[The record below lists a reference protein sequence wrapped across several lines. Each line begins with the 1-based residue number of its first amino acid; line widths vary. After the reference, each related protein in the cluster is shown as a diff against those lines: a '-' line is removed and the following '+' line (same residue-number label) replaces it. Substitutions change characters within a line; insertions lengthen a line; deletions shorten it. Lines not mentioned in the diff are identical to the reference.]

1 MGNFRCGEYPTRFS
15 EYVTCFSEYVTHY
28 HPIKCQASQPRLT
41 PAGICRR
48 FLLVFSLVLISSA
61 TINAAGKTGKK
72 FYYQP
77 AFQVKDYRGKVVF
90 PEGMSHEKAVIK
102 NLTSGTSTQ
111 SNEEGAF
118 VISGKEGDE
127 IEITIKDFKRIHY
140 KIKEPV
146 EMDFVA
152 QPIDQA
158 VVNLMNN
165 PEPVERIYT
174 TVPRFLSLAS
184 SDAVYSPDIIK
195 SPVTSVKSTLT
206 GRLAGLYAFQSSG
219 QPGADG
225 VSLSLRGQD
234 PLVIIDGVVANLSVF
249 NLEDVESVT
258 VLKDALGTAMLGV
271 RGSNG
276 ALVITTKKGKAG
288 RNQISFTAQTSIQK
302 PIGFPK
308 TLNAY
313 DYASLYNEALTND
326 GLPTIYTNADL
337 DAYKNHTDPYGHPD
351 VDWKKQVLSNTSRFD
366 RYTLSATGGNQF
378 ARYFVALEHVSQSG
392 FFKTVDSNTY
402 NTNNDFKSYVIRS
415 NIDVNVNST
424 LTGGIYLLGR
434 ILNGTEPGYGT
445 NPIIAQLLNTPNNA
459 YTPLNPNGTF
469 GGTQQYQTNI
479 LAQTIGS
486 GYLQNY
492 KRDMLTNFYLK
503 QTLDKLTPGLWIQLR
518 AAYNATLSENINRSK
533 SFAVFQKV
541 GTTYNQYGTNGTQA
555 NGNGIS
561 YQGRTDYEEFSVGYN
576 RTFKNKHGINSLVLV
591 NRDNSVSGSDLPYII
606 SGLSGR
612 FAYNYKGKYMA
623 EATFGYNGSNRYP
636 EGGSTKRGFFPALG
650 VGWNL
655 EKETFLQDIRWLS
668 RLKIYGSYG
677 KTGWDDPGYFTYIQ
691 RFFDASG
698 VVFGT
703 SAGGNTAI
711 TEQPLANR
719 DITFEKAN
727 KLNIGIEG
735 SLLNNKLSFSVDYYY
750 NRFYDLLMQR
760 GRSIAL
766 LGNDYPRENI
776 GRNRYTGVD
785 VRLNWQQSISSFQ
798 YFITTNASLQDSKVL
813 FADEVYRQYEWM
825 ERTGHRVNRIF
836 GYTADGF
843 FQTTGEINSS
853 ATTVGY
859 TPQPGDIKYKDL
871 NNDGVIDQFDIS
883 PIGQKYPLI
892 YFGVGLGASWKGLDF
907 SALVQGVGNRN
918 IYMGG
923 VGIWPFLNNGFSQA
937 YETNLNRWTPS
948 TAATATYPRLNIGD
962 NPNNQAFSSF
972 WLRNGNYVRLK
983 NIELGYSMPESLLK
997 HVRLDG
1003 VRIFMRGYNLVT
1015 LTSSKIEDRDPEVF
1029 NGFSYPIQKLYNF
1042 GINIKL

>member
-1 MGNFRCGEYPTRFS
+1 MGNFRCS
-15 EYVTCFSEYVTHY
+15 ERNTHY
-28 HPIKCQASQPRLT
+28 YPAS
-41 PAGICRR
+41 ICRK
-48 FLLVFSLVLISSA
+48 FLLVSSILLISLT
-61 TINAAGKTGKK
+61 TINAEGNTGKK
-72 FYYQP
+72 FHFQP
-77 AFQVKDYRGKVVF
+77 GLQVKDYRGKISF
-90 PEGMSHEKAVIK
+90 PEGMSHERAIIK
-102 NLTSGTSTQ
+102 NLTSGSGTEA
-111 SNEEGAF
+111 NEEGSF
-118 VISGKEGDE
+118 VISGKTGDN
-127 IEITIKDFKRIHY
+127 IEITIKDFKTIHY

-158 VVNLMNN
+158 VVNLLNN

-174 TVPRFLSLAS
+174 TVPRFLSVAS

-206 GRLAGLYAFQSSG
+206 GRLAGLYSLQSSG

-225 VSLSLRGQD
+225 ASLSLRGRD

-271 RGSNG
+271 RGSN
-276 ALVITTKKGKAG
+276 
-288 RNQISFTAQTSIQK
+288 QISFTAQTSIQK
-302 PIGFPK
+302 PLGFPK
-308 TLNAY
+308 TLGAY

-326 GLPTIYTNADL
+326 GLPAIYTNADL

-351 VDWKKQVLSNTSRFD
+351 VDWKKQVLTNSSRFD

-415 NIDVNVNST
+415 NIDVSVNST

-434 ILNGTEPGYGT
+434 ILNGTEPGYAT
-445 NPIIAQLLNTPNNA
+445 NSIIAQLLNTPNNA
-459 YTPLNPNGTF
+459 YTPLNPNGSF
-469 GGTQQYQTNI
+469 GGTQQYQNNI
-479 LAQTIGS
+479 LAETIGS

-503 QTLDKLTPGLWIQLR
+503 QKLDKLAPGLWAQVR

-533 SFAVFQKV
+533 SFAVYQKV
-541 GTTYNQYGTNGTQA
+541 GNIYNQYGTNGTQA

-561 YQGRTDYEEFSVGYN
+561 YQGRTDYEEFSVGYD
-576 RTFKNKHGINSLVLV
+576 RTFKNKHGVNSLLLV

-606 SGLSGR
+606 SGISGR
-612 FAYNYKGKYMA
+612 FAYNYKGRYMA

-636 EGGSTKRGFFPALG
+636 DKGSTKRGFFPALG

-655 EKETFLQDIRWLS
+655 DKETFFQDIRWLN

-691 RFFDASG
+691 RFFDANG

-750 NRFYDLLMQR
+750 NRYYDLLMQR

-843 FQTTGEINSS
+843 FQTPSEINTS

-892 YFGVGLGASWKGLDF
+892 YFGVGLGVSWKGLDF
-907 SALVQGVGNRN
+907 SALVQGVGNRD

-923 VGIWPFLNNGFSQA
+923 TGIWPFLNNGFSQA
-937 YETNLNRWTPS
+937 YENNLNRWTPS
-948 TAATATYPRLNIGD
+948 NAATATYPRLSIGD

-983 NIELGYSMPESLLK
+983 NIELGYSLPESWLR
-997 HVRLDG
+997 HVKLDAI
-1003 VRIFMRGYNLVT
+1003 RIFMRGYNLVT
-1015 LTSSKIEDRDPEVF
+1015 LTSSKIEDRDPEVY

-1042 GINIKL
+1042 GITIKL